1 MRAPSAA
8 GRLRPHRRTRPW
20 WVMLPRDGP
29 WGEKVT
35 RSDPPGPR
43 DAAAQVAGSS
53 PPTIATS
60 PARASSASPPA
71 MLDVYGATGAADPG
85 EVLAPRWGPW
95 RFPAGA
101 AGRSARGPGRLWGGD
116 GPGGGVDCRPPAWP
130 GGLRPYGGGEDLRC
144 PAADCAAPAE
154 LDLPGAV

>member
-8 GRLRPHRRTRPW
+8 GRLRPHRRT
-20 WVMLPRDGP
+20 GP

-71 MLDVYGATGAADPG
+71 LLDVYGATGAADPG
-85 EVLAPRWGPW
+85 EVLAPAMACMTVSCR
-95 RFPAGA
+95 RIPAVSTMTA
-101 AGRSARGPGRLWGGD
+101 AAMAGD
-116 GPGGGVDCRPPAWP
+116 GPAGGIDCRPLAWP
-130 GGLRPYGGGEDLRC
+130 GGLRPYGG
-144 PAADCAAPAE
+144 
-154 LDLPGAV
+154 